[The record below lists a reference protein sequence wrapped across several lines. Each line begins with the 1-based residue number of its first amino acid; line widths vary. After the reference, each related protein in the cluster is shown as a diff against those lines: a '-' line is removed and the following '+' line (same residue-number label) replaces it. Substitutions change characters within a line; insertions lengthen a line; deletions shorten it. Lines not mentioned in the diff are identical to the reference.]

1 MDAHDGS
8 RSKSFPRLVLEIA
21 DQVIEFSSESD
32 DERLCLG
39 RDTVNHLVLSN
50 DATSR
55 RHAYIQFK
63 NNDFFVV
70 DESTNGTY
78 VQTEDQLVTKVH
90 RDTLRLW
97 GCGWISLGAPV
108 NHGQPVYFRQ
118 LSGS

>member
-1 MDAHDGS
+1 MDAHET
-8 RSKSFPRLVLEIA
+8 SKSKVSSRLVLEIA
-21 DQVIEFSSESD
+21 DQTIEFSSQAGN
-32 DERLCLG
+32 ERLCLG
-39 RDTVNHLVLSN
+39 SDAVNHLVLNN

-55 RHAYIQFK
+55 RHAFIEFK

-90 RDTLRLW
+90 RDSLRLW

-108 NHGQPVYFRQ
+108 NEGQPVYFRQ
-118 LSGS
+118 LSNS